1 MIKII
6 NKIRLRS
13 DIAKMEDLI
22 QMVGGYPTPE
32 TREQIV
38 ELINK
43 VCVHQV
49 TDRTTPEDI
58 DNGEFRYGIQPTHVQ
73 EEIKVRFM
81 YQTKTKMSKEI
92 NINWWAKDDWY
103 FIPTLNLHLKY
114 RTFSFY
120 FLKFTLELAY

>member
-1 MIKII
+1 MT
-6 NKIRLRS
+6 NSLHAIRLRS
-13 DIAKMEDLI
+13 DIAKMEQLI
-22 QMVGGYPTPE
+22 QIVGGYPTPE

-73 EEIKVRFM
+73 EEVMVRFM
-81 YQTKTKMSKEI
+81 Y
-92 NINWWAKDDWY
+92 
-103 FIPTLNLHLKY
+103 
-114 RTFSFY
+114 
-120 FLKFTLELAY
+120 

>member
-1 MIKII
+1 MS
-6 NKIRLRS
+6 NSLHSIRLRS
-13 DIAKMEDLI
+13 DITKMENVI
-22 QMVGGYPTPE
+22 QMVGGYPDPK

-73 EEIKVRFM
+73 EEITVKFM
-81 YQTKTKMSKEI
+81 Y
-92 NINWWAKDDWY
+92 
-103 FIPTLNLHLKY
+103 
-114 RTFSFY
+114 
-120 FLKFTLELAY
+120 

>member
-1 MIKII
+1 MS
-6 NKIRLRS
+6 NSLHSIRLRS
-13 DIAKMEDLI
+13 DITKMEDVI
-22 QMVGGYPTPE
+22 QMVGGYPDPK

-73 EEIKVRFM
+73 EEITVKFM
-81 YQTKTKMSKEI
+81 Y
-92 NINWWAKDDWY
+92 
-103 FIPTLNLHLKY
+103 
-114 RTFSFY
+114 
-120 FLKFTLELAY
+120 

>member
-1 MIKII
+1 MS
-6 NKIRLRS
+6 NSLHAIRLRS
-13 DIAKMEDLI
+13 DISKMEQLI

-73 EEIKVRFM
+73 EEIIVKFM
-81 YQTKTKMSKEI
+81 Y
-92 NINWWAKDDWY
+92 
-103 FIPTLNLHLKY
+103 
-114 RTFSFY
+114 
-120 FLKFTLELAY
+120 